1 MLAYVSRV
9 DLPIGMRC
17 KTRQENYFIE
27 VCVEVERYSKSVGK
41 GDATIRELQI
51 LYRNLKK
58 CNIFVKKVKSKID
71 G

>member
-9 DLPIGMRC
+9 DLPIGKRC

-27 VCVEVERYSKSVGK
+27 VCTVRVGK

-51 LYRNLKK
+51 LVLSKNV
-58 CNIFVKKVKSKID
+58 IFLQKAQKKVKID
-71 G
+71 P